1 MDRMIRDN
9 EDVREAYREMIRDLE
24 EKVLKVLDEGPM
36 AILAISTSFLGA
48 QTAMAMAILGD
59 FAIRDTIHQ
68 GLDFVINKRLNNEL
82 DIVSEMVEREMRRE
96 G

>member
-24 EKVLKVLDEGPM
+24 EKVLKVVDEGPT
-36 AILAISTSFLGA
+36 AVLAIFTSFLGV
-48 QTAMAMAILGD
+48 QTAMAILGD
-59 FAIRDTIHQ
+59 FTIRDTIHQ
-68 GLDFVINKRLNNEL
+68 GLDFVINKRLNNKL

>member
-36 AILAISTSFLGA
+36 AILAISTSFLGV